1 MTNKHKPLSRPA
13 VSGLILGLSAIA
25 AMVASGVGYR
35 LGWWHFTVGLQVSE
49 WATYGAAV
57 AMLLSITALVQTRP
71 NAARRGRVVAI
82 LGLLLALL
90 PVGMA
95 LQWQYAT
102 RAYPEINDISTDTL
116 DAPVFWDMPTPTDY
130 PGAKA
135 AELQRA
141 AYPDLV
147 PLKLQGL
154 SAQAFAYA
162 LDVVKDKGW
171 TVVASVPEEGRIEA
185 TSSSLLYGFT
195 DEVAIRVKAVD
206 GGVLVDVRSR
216 SRIGKIDRGVNARR
230 IRAYLADLQKR
241 ASSPPR

>member
-1 MTNKHKPLSRPA
+1 MTNKRKPLSRPA

-25 AMVASGVGYR
+25 AIVTSGVGYR
-35 LGWWHFTVGLQVSE
+35 LGWWHFTVGLQLSE

-57 AMLLSITALVQTRP
+57 ATLLSIAALVQTRP

-185 TSSSLLYGFT
+185 TSSSLLYGFNARQQRGWH
-195 DEVAIRVKAVD
+195 VAVHSRD
-206 GGVLVDVRSR
+206 CPHHTREGG
-216 SRIGKIDRGVNARR
+216 KGVNNVDSMAKPAACHSL
-230 IRAYLADLQKR
+230 IPSVVFLAL
-241 ASSPPR
+241 